1 MRTDGKVVVL
11 GGREEAEA
19 KRKQDM
25 IDVLDQMRLMVQA
38 GEITEFV
45 ACSMDED
52 GIAQIHVCALDLP
65 GSVGLFEIGKH
76 LLISVDQGG
85 AELDD

>member
-25 IDVLDQMRLMVQA
+25 LDVLDAMRHMVQT
-38 GEITEFV
+38 GEIVEFV
-45 ACSMDED
+45 ATSIDDD
-52 GIAQIHVCALDLP
+52 GISQIHVCALDLP
-65 GSVGLFEIGKH
+65 GSIGLFEIGKH
-76 LLISVDQGG
+76 LLISVDQGT
-85 AELDD
+85 ADLE